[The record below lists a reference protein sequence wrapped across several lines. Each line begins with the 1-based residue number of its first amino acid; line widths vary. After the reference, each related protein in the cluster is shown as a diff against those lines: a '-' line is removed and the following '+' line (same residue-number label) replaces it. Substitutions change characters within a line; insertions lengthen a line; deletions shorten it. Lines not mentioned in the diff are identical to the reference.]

1 MQASPNVKFLLKKTT
16 AILLMALSFAL
27 FAEAYFCKEGK
38 VHAESSPIEC
48 CVQCCPRHHMAPPT
62 VKTEY
67 SFSEPVYEKLSLAE
81 QVPVL
86 VLLIDSVFHPPR
98 A

>member
-1 MQASPNVKFLLKKTT
+1 MQASQKVKFFLKKTA

-38 VHAESSPIEC
+38 AHAESSPVEC

-62 VKTEY
+62 IKTEQ
-67 SFSEPVYEKLSLAE
+67 SFSEPVYEKLIWAE
-81 QVPVL
+81 HVPVL